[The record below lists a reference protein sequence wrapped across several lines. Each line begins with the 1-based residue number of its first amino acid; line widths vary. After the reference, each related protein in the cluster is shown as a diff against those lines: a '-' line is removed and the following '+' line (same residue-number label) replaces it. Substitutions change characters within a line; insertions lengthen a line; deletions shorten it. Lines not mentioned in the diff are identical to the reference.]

1 MISSEALKP
10 DSILRRIDPS
20 ELPEEEL
27 RWCSVTLNEVIERG
41 SRLEASVFDIEV
53 RHAREV
59 LRLCKWPILHI
70 TGNDGL
76 ANSFYPTRFK
86 RILVERSDYPLFL
99 PSQIQ
104 EIKPE
109 PKGYMSA
116 LCNTDLNILRVRKGQ
131 ILLSRSG
138 TIGNCS
144 LVADT
149 LHGKTLSDDIIR
161 IECNK
166 IEDTGYLYAFLRT
179 KIGNALIRTNKYG
192 SVVSHIEPEHLE
204 SVPIPNPPNILKKRI
219 HDLVI
224 NSYALRDESNALL
237 DEAERLLY
245 ETLKLPPLSKLHPR
259 YFDNSADLRNYAVKL
274 SDLAGRFDASY
285 HVPIVD
291 SIIRRLKPEAEE
303 ITTLGDPRISKR
315 VILPGRFAR
324 VYVEEGQGI
333 PFLGG
338 KQIYELDPANKK
350 YLSLTKHS
358 KRLKDELLLKE
369 NMVAIT
375 ARGTIGRCVLVPR
388 HWNGWAMSDNIIRVE
403 PAAEDISGFLYVF
416 LSSEYG
422 CELIRRFTY
431 GAVVDA
437 LEVCHVSQIPFPLL
451 RNSSVQAAINRLAL
465 DANAKRTEAYH
476 AEQKAIRITND
487 EVIHTSE
494 K

>member
-1 MISSEALKP
+1 MISAEALKP
-10 DSILRRIDPS
+10 DSILRRIDPL

-27 RWCSVTLNEVIERG
+27 RWCSVTLNEVLERG
-41 SRLEASVFDIEV
+41 SRLEASVFDIEG

-59 LRLCKWPILHI
+59 LEHCLWKSIPFCGEGGMAER
-70 TGNDGL
+70 
-76 ANSFYPTRFK
+76 AFYPGRFK
-86 RILVERSDYPLFL
+86 RGYCSSDTPSAVGFLGSSEMLDTRPVPVKFIESSAKNAKEISVEESW
-99 PSQIQ
+99 
-104 EIKPE
+104 
-109 PKGYMSA
+109 
-116 LCNTDLNILRVRKGQ
+116 V
-131 ILLSRSG
+131 LLSRSG
-138 TIGNCS
+138 TIGNITFVS
-144 LVADT
+144 AT
-149 LHGKTLSDDIIR
+149 LKEYMVSEHAIR
-161 IECNK
+161 IVSK
-166 IEDTGYLYAFLRT
+166 YPGYVYAFLRSA
-179 KIGNALIRTNKYG
+179 IGQALVKSSIYG
-192 SVVSHIEPEHLE
+192 AVVNQVEPEHLE
-204 SVPIPNPPNILKKRI
+204 SVPIPNPPAILKKRI

-274 SDLAGRFDASY
+274 TDLSGRFDASY

-315 VILPGRFAR
+315 IILPGRFAR

-333 PFLGG
+333 PFFGG

-358 KRLKDELLLKE
+358 KRLKNELLLKE

-388 HWNGWAMSDNIIRVE
+388 HWNGWAMSDNIIRIE

-437 LEVCHVSQIPFPLL
+437 LEICHVSQIPFPLL
-451 RNSSVQAAINRLAL
+451 RNSAVQAAINRLAL
-465 DANAKRTEAYH
+465 EANAKRTEAYH
-476 AEQKAIRITND
+476 AEQKAIRIANN
-487 EVIHTSE
+487 EVIHASE